1 LRDDISNLGEIR
13 AVAVILEIKAGP
25 FAGKRAAVM
34 GGQTVTI
41 GRAADRANFA
51 LPHDTFMSG
60 VHFAVECGSNGCRLT
75 DRKSSNGTFVNGN
88 RVTEIF
94 LNNGDEVRSGQ
105 TIFAVR
111 MVAEEAAIIEAGAE
125 RPVTT
130 QPLRPPRP
138 STTPPPP
145 LAPPP
150 LIQRPTPTRKE
161 TPEAGPIGPSGG
173 KKVLP
178 KKAALTIGGW
188 SFASLPEGWEAQG
201 EYGIQRSVQNSFPS
215 SAVASEEPLNN
226 IGLRDYVEAQLSM
239 LRHYLREPQIEAALP
254 PHIGGADETI
264 ALEVRYKTKD
274 GQAVF
279 YHRVYARA
287 GRVAGVLTF
296 TTLEAELANV
306 RAEFDAILRGAS
318 FAPMAGAQI

>member
-1 LRDDISNLGEIR
+1 
-13 AVAVILEIKAGP
+13 VAVILEVKAGP
-25 FAGKRAAVM
+25 AAGKRVAVRN
-34 GGQTVTI
+34 GQTLTI
-41 GRAADRANFA
+41 GRAGDRANFA

-60 VHFAVECGSNGCRLT
+60 VHFVVECGSNGCKLI

-88 RVTEIF
+88 RITEMF

-105 TIFAVR
+105 TVFAVR
-111 MVAEEAAIIEAGAE
+111 MVADESAIIEAGAE

-130 QPLRPPRP
+130 
-138 STTPPPP
+138 
-145 LAPPP
+145 
-150 LIQRPTPTRKE
+150 PTRRE
-161 TPEAGPIGPSGG
+161 PPTAEPIAPSGG

-188 SFASLPEGWEAQG
+188 SFASWPEGWEAQG

-239 LRHYLREPQIEAALP
+239 LRQYLREPQIEAALP

-264 ALEVRYKTKD
+264 AIEVRYKTKD

-296 TTLEAELANV
+296 TTLEAELAKI
-306 RAEFDAILRGAS
+306 RGEFDVILRGAS
-318 FAPMAGAQI
+318 FTSTGRGSGLT